1 MEKISITKARD
12 HLGDL
17 ANRVVY
23 NRERIVLTKH
33 NRQLALVPI
42 EDLEALEAMEDRED
56 ILAAEAAK
64 KEIEE
69 QGAIS
74 WEDMKK
80 ELDL

>member
-1 MEKISITKARD
+1 MEQISITKARD

-17 ANRVVY
+17 ASRVVY

-33 NRQLALVPI
+33 NKRLALVPI

-69 QGAIS
+69 YGTIS
-74 WEDMKK
+74 WEEMKK
-80 ELDL
+80 ELDI